1 MRKFKKIFV
10 VLMVLTLMFALVACS
25 NSTNAGSSGET
36 KQETKQVKVKF
47 AHWFAEDHP
56 QHLALLKF
64 KELIEQKSNGN
75 MVVEIY
81 PNSQLGS
88 EDTFI
93 DSVKA
98 GTVEMGAPGTML
110 SKFDPQIAA
119 SELPFLFNGWE
130 DAKAVYTGEVGQ
142 YITKNLPEKA
152 GLRCLA
158 ITVNGF
164 RQFSSNKSMMSI
176 EEMAGQRFRVPNVPH
191 FLKMV
196 EALNANP
203 IAMPLTEV
211 FTALEQDV
219 VDGQENPYATI
230 QTSSMYEVQKY
241 VLESN
246 HMFSPSHWV
255 INEEFYQELT
265 DEQKEVLNSSIKE
278 AAEYNWTISA
288 EANDKSKQFLKNKNV
303 TVIETDDAFK
313 QALVDTQEPVYDW
326 FYGNYPGSE
335 EVVKMVRDLQANL
348 K

>member
-1 MRKFKKIFV
+1 MKSFKKTVALII
-10 VLMVLTLMFALVACS
+10 VLALMLTITSCS
-25 NSTNAGSSGET
+25 NSNGAET
-36 KQETKQVKVKF
+36 LTEAKPVKIKF

-56 QHLALLKF
+56 QHIALLKF
-64 KELIEQKSNGN
+64 KELVEQRSNGN
-75 MVVEIY
+75 IVVEIY
-81 PNSQLGS
+81 PSSQLGS

-119 SELPFLFNGWE
+119 SEMPFLFNGWE
-130 DAKAVYTGEVGQ
+130 DAQAVYTGEIGQ
-142 YITKNLPEKA
+142 YITQNLPEKA
-152 GLRCLA
+152 GIRCLA

-164 RQFSSNKSMMSI
+164 RQFSSNKPMNSI

-191 FLKMV
+191 FIKMV
-196 EALNANP
+196 EALKANP
-203 IAMPLTEV
+203 IAMSLTEV

-255 INEEFYQELT
+255 INEEFYQKLT
-265 DEQKEVLNSSIKE
+265 DEQKEIINSSIKE
-278 AAEYNWTISA
+278 AEAYNWEISA
-288 EANDKSKQFLKNKNV
+288 EANIKAKQFLIDNGV
-303 TVIETDDAFK
+303 AIIEPDDAFK
-313 QALVDTQEPVYDW
+313 QKLVDSQTSVYEW

-335 EVVKMVRDLQANL
+335 EVVNKIRDLQADM